1 MTNPA
6 NVRKQGATFNLYIT
20 FFYFYFKED
29 LGMARDDYYVI
40 VYKILSYLY
49 QCLKLGKKI
58 DEKCIDNDN
67 KYISINLDYWKY
79 IIVKLI
85 DEEYISNVQYD
96 RTWCGEIIISNLDQ
110 AQITPKGIEY
120 LDDNSLMEKA
130 KKFLKETK
138 EIMPFI

>member
-1 MTNPA
+1 M
-6 NVRKQGATFNLYIT
+6 VK
-20 FFYFYFKED
+20 
-29 LGMARDDYYVI
+29 DDYYVI

-85 DEEYISNVQYD
+85 DEEYISDVQYD
-96 RTWCGEIIISNLDQ
+96 RTWCGEIIVSNLDQ

-120 LDDNSLMEKA
+120 LNENSLMEKA
-130 KKFLKETK
+130 KKFLKEQK
-138 EIMPFI
+138 KLCRLYRRLYGKR

>member
-1 MTNPA
+1 
-6 NVRKQGATFNLYIT
+6 
-20 FFYFYFKED
+20 
-29 LGMARDDYYVI
+29 MARDDYYVI

-49 QCLKLGKKI
+49 QCLKLGKK
-58 DEKCIDNDN
+58 
-67 KYISINLDYWKY
+67 
-79 IIVKLI
+79 I

>member
-1 MTNPA
+1 MLNIILFEA
-6 NVRKQGATFNLYIT
+6 
-20 FFYFYFKED
+20 
-29 LGMARDDYYVI
+29 MA
-40 VYKILSYLY
+40 KIMCR
-49 QCLKLGKKI
+49 QVVKI
-58 DEKCIDNDN
+58 MCRLTDNDN

>member
-1 MTNPA
+1 
-6 NVRKQGATFNLYIT
+6 
-20 FFYFYFKED
+20 
-29 LGMARDDYYVI
+29 MAKDDYYVI

-85 DEEYISNVQYD
+85 DEEYISDVQYD

-120 LDDNSLMEKA
+120 LNENSLMEKA

>member
-1 MTNPA
+1 M
-6 NVRKQGATFNLYIT
+6 VKD
-20 FFYFYFKED
+20 E
-29 LGMARDDYYVI
+29 YYVI

-79 IIVKLI
+79 IIVKMI

-120 LDDNSLMEKA
+120 LNENSLMEKA
-130 KKFLKETK
+130 KKFLKGQKKLCRLYRRTNAWQMM
-138 EIMPFI
+138 IITH

>member
-1 MTNPA
+1 MVTGYRFHHHN
-6 NVRKQGATFNLYIT
+6 NTYYLKIKFH
-20 FFYFYFKED
+20 FKED

-96 RTWCGEIIISNLDQ
+96 RTWCGEIIVSNLDQ

-120 LDDNSLMEKA
+120 LNENSLMEKA